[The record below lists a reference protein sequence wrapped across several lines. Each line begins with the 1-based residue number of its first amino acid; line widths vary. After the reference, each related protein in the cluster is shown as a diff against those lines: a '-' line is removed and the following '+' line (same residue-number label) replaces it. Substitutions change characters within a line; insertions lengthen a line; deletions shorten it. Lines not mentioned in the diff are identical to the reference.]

1 MGGWASLGGLGNV
14 DMRVPMPVG
23 KVPAGGVL
31 GMVVQALMQGAS
43 MRKPQQQEY
52 DPAAEE
58 EMARLLGLI
67 PQSGEP
73 VDQRWASLGMM
84 GHR

>member
-14 DMRVPMPVG
+14 DARAPMPVG

-31 GMVVQALMQGAS
+31 GLVAQALMQGAS
-43 MRKPQQQEY
+43 MRKPKQEI

-67 PQSGEP
+67 PQPSAP
-73 VDQRWASLGMM
+73 VDPRWASLGMM